1 MHWERTVPGS
11 TASLAMRII
20 EMDIPGVFEVRS
32 APIGDARGWFMRTYD
47 AALMRE
53 AGLHRDWVQ
62 ENRSRNERAGILRG
76 LHFQFPPSA
85 ETKLVCCPLGEVF
98 DVFVDLRAGSPTF
111 GRWGSVVLSE
121 AARNAVF
128 IPKGFAHG
136 YRTLSEVSEVQYKV
150 DSPYDPG
157 REGGLLWNDPDLGIA
172 WPGDGEPLLSTKDST
187 ALTLAAF
194 LTAHRGLRLAE
205 S

>member
-1 MHWERTVPGS
+1 
-11 TASLAMRII
+11 MRII

-62 ENRSRNERAGILRG
+62 ENRSRNERVGILRG

-128 IPKGFAHG
+128 IPKGFAPG
-136 YRTLSEVSEVQYKV
+136 YRTTRWTVPMTPDAKGGYCGTTPIWGSPGPATANRCFRPRTQRPLRWPLS
-150 DSPYDPG
+150 
-157 REGGLLWNDPDLGIA
+157 
-172 WPGDGEPLLSTKDST
+172 
-187 ALTLAAF
+187 
-194 LTAHRGLRLAE
+194 
-205 S
+205 